1 MPDITFKT
9 RTLAKYLDVQVRL
22 LGTTVELGPL
32 DANEAES
39 LLAEVDSFRDDLSA
53 YLETVRP
60 PSESDF
66 D

>member
-22 LGTTVELGPL
+22 LGTKVELGPL

-39 LLAEVDSFRDDLSA
+39 LLAEVDSFRDQ
-53 YLETVRP
+53 P
-60 PSESDF
+60 
-66 D
+66 